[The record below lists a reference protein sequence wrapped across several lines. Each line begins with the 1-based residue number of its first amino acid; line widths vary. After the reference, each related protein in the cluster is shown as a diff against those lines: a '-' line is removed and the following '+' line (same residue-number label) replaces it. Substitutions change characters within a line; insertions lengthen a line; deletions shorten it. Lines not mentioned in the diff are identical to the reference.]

1 MEALAGDGELP
12 LGMAFGAV
20 SNLKKVARANEA
32 RASST
37 GRDACPTNNGRML
50 CGSDSEMSDSHV
62 RIPYVIDN
70 QTYRMADVLGAL
82 LREHAARSLDI
93 ATAYFTVLGFGL
105 LRRGAARAGNLRLI
119 LGAEPASGEQLGLR
133 PDANV
138 VKGLNVANHEAL
150 LFEEKS
156 LRVVEDLIAYGRFL
170 HGTLAEQLPGRS
182 DIF

>member
-1 MEALAGDGELP
+1 
-12 LGMAFGAV
+12 
-20 SNLKKVARANEA
+20 
-32 RASST
+32 
-37 GRDACPTNNGRML
+37 ML
-50 CGSDSEMSDSHV
+50 CGSDNEMSDSHI

-105 LRRGAARAGNLRLI
+105 LREGLLGVGIWGWFWGAGLLRGG
-119 LGAEPASGEQLGLR
+119 GSGWGGGRTSSKGGGSRGMGR
-133 PDANV
+133 P
-138 VKGLNVANHEAL
+138 